1 MHRLETFTTPPPPH
15 ALVFL
20 SLLVQIKARY
30 VRCRED
36 RPTTPYVWSKY
47 LSGKLMLVRWP
58 NEKVR
63 PFTPHLNQSP
73 STSRNIYEKLEY
85 G

>member
-1 MHRLETFTTPPPPH
+1 VHRLETSTPPPPY
-15 ALVFL
+15 ALFRP
-20 SLLVQIKARY
+20 SLPLQIKARY

-63 PFTPHLNQSP
+63 HFRPTVNQSP
-73 STSRNIYEKLEY
+73 STSLNIYEKLEY